1 MMKNM
6 HYWFYWF
13 ILASSLVLSCVP
25 PDPNRKSGP
34 VDEVNIDLNNK
45 RLQKIYNFRDKHEV
59 DSLLVYL
66 KEPDATARYLAA
78 LSFTTFGDSTVVEP
92 LAALLKDPVE
102 DVRIAAAFAL
112 GQIGSPKAEKML
124 IASFQSDDS
133 LSLHQRFN
141 AVVLEAIGKCG
152 TAPSLKNMAAIST
165 YNTSDTLL
173 LLGQC
178 RAVYR
183 FGQRKIVDPSAT
195 TLMISYAAD
204 EQVPEP
210 ARLMATHYLART
222 QDVSPDSS
230 QAIIMAAA
238 FVRAQ
243 DPDIRMAL
251 ATALGKS
258 ITGPSFRLLSNA
270 LKTEPDWRVKC
281 NLINALAKFPYDT
294 VRQLVVPFIAD
305 SNQHVSGVAAS
316 FFIQNGNEKDGDYY
330 WRIARDN
337 ETLYWQSRVALYQA
351 SNKWLKG
358 KAKPESKDFVN
369 YRLREMYLQT
379 QNPYEQAACLRGLA
393 EFPWQYHW
401 IYEKGRTATHPAV
414 KSAAAEC
421 IRIICEK
428 PNFYAAFGEGAKS
441 ARRDLYYYLRE
452 LIATNDPGVIAE
464 ASPALLA
471 EAPNFITI
479 RDSSRI
485 SSWQENLNTLKMP
498 RDIEAYQAL
507 EKTIAYFSGQPL
519 SKQTKPDYNH
529 PIEWASYSLYKNDT
543 KAIVQTSKGEFEI
556 RFYPEIAPASVLN
569 FINLAKEG
577 FFDNK
582 TFHRVVPN
590 FVVQDGCPRGD
601 GYGAKDYTIRS
612 EIGPL
617 WYEDEGMVG
626 MASAGFDTEST
637 QWFITHSPTP
647 HLDGRYTLF
656 GRVTNGMNIVHQLQ
670 IGDRIVKITIQ

>member
-1 MMKNM
+1 MR
-6 HYWFYWF
+6 YWFFWS
-13 ILASSLVLSCVP
+13 ILASSLLLSCVP
-25 PDPNRKSGP
+25 PDPNRKAGP

-45 RLQKIYNFRDKHEV
+45 RLQRIYNFRDRQEI
-59 DSLLVYL
+59 DSLIAYF

-78 LSFTTFGDSTVVEP
+78 LSFTTFGDSSIVDP
-92 LAALLKDPVE
+92 LSKLLKDPVE
-102 DVRIAAAFAL
+102 DVRIAAAFSL
-112 GQIGSPKAEKML
+112 GQIGAPNAERVL
-124 IASFQSDDS
+124 INSFQSDDS
-133 LSLHQRFN
+133 LSQHQRFN

-152 TAPSLKNMAAIST
+152 TVTSLKNMALIST
-165 YNTSDTLL
+165 YKTSDTLL

-178 RAVYR
+178 RAIYR
-183 FGQRKIVDPSAT
+183 FGQRKITDPLAT
-195 TLMISYAAD
+195 DLMIRYAAD
-204 EQVPEP
+204 EQVPES

-222 QDVSPDSS
+222 TDISPDST
-230 QAIIMAAA
+230 QAVVMAAA
-238 FVRAQ
+238 FVRAI

-258 ITGPSFRLLSNA
+258 TTGPSFRLLSNA
-270 LKTEPDWRVKC
+270 LKTESDWRVKC
-281 NLINALAKFPYDT
+281 NLINALTKFPYDT

-305 SNQHVSGVAAS
+305 SNQHISKVAAS

-330 WRIARDN
+330 WRIAREN
-337 ETLYWQSRVALYQA
+337 ESLFWQSRVALFHA
-351 SNKWLKG
+351 SNKWLSG
-358 KAKPESKDFVN
+358 RAKPESKDFVN
-369 YRLREMYLQT
+369 YRLREMFLQS

-393 EFPWQYHW
+393 EFPWQYNW
-401 IYEKGRTATHPAV
+401 IYEKGKSATHPAV

-421 IRIICEK
+421 LRLICER
-428 PNFYAAFGEGAKS
+428 PNFYAVFGEGARG

-464 ASPALLA
+464 AAPAFLA
-471 EAPNFITI
+471 NAPNFATI
-479 RDSSRI
+479 RDSARI
-485 SSWQENLNTLKMP
+485 TNWQESLKSLKMP

-507 EKTIAYFSGQPL
+507 EKTISYFTGQPS
-519 SKQTKPDYNH
+519 SKPTKPTYNH
-529 PIEWASYSLYKNDT
+529 PIEWASYNLYKPDT
-543 KAIVQTSKGEFEI
+543 RAIVQTSKGEFEI
-556 RFYPEIAPASVLN
+556 RFYPEMAPASVLN

-601 GYGAKDYTIRS
+601 GYGAKDYTIRT

-656 GRVTNGMNIVHQLQ
+656 GRVTKAMNVVHQLQ
-670 IGDRIVKITIQ
+670 VGDRIAKVTIE

>member
-1 MMKNM
+1 MRYWS
-6 HYWFYWF
+6 YWF
-13 ILASSLVLSCVP
+13 LLVSSLILSCIP

-45 RLQKIYNFRDKHEV
+45 RLQRIYDFRDRHET
-59 DSLLVYL
+59 DSLLAYL
-66 KEPDATARYLAA
+66 SAPDATSRYLAA
-78 LSFTTFGDSTVVEP
+78 LSFTTFGDSTLVEP
-92 LAALLKDPVE
+92 LANLLKDQVE

-112 GQIGSPKAEKML
+112 GQIGAPKAESYL
-124 IASFQSDDS
+124 IAGFQADDS
-133 LSLHQRFN
+133 LSQHQRFN

-152 TAPSLKNMAAIST
+152 TSAALKNIAAVST
-165 YNTSDTLL
+165 YQTSDTLL

-178 RAVYR
+178 RAIYR
-183 FGQRKIVDPSAT
+183 FGQRKITDPVAT
-195 TLMISYAAD
+195 NLMIGYAAD
-204 EQVPEP
+204 EQIPES
-210 ARLMATHYLART
+210 ARLMATHFLART
-222 QDVSPDSS
+222 PDFSPDSS

-238 FVRAQ
+238 FIRAT

-258 ITGPSFRLLSNA
+258 TTGPAFRLISTTLQS
-270 LKTEPDWRVKC
+270 ESDWRVKC

-294 VRQLVVPFIAD
+294 VRQLVVPFITD
-305 SNQHVSGVAAS
+305 TNLHVSRVAS
-316 FFIQNGNEKDGDYY
+316 TFFIQNGNEKDGVYY

-337 ETLYWQSRVALYQA
+337 ETLNWQSRVALFHA
-351 SNKWLKG
+351 SNKWLIG
-358 KAKPESKDFVN
+358 RSKPESKDFVN
-369 YRLREMYLQT
+369 YRLREMFLQS

-393 EFPWQYHW
+393 EFAWQYHW
-401 IYEKGRTATHPAV
+401 IFEKGKSALHPAV
-414 KSAAAEC
+414 KSTAAES
-421 IRIICEK
+421 IRIICER
-428 PNFYAAFGEGAKS
+428 PNFYATFGEGARG

-452 LIATNDPGVIAE
+452 LIATNDPGIIAE
-464 ASPALLA
+464 AAPALVA
-471 EAPNFITI
+471 SAPNFLTI
-479 RDSSRI
+479 RDSARL
-485 SSWQENLNTLKMP
+485 ENWKESLQNLKMP

-507 EKTIAYFSGQPL
+507 EKTIAFFNGQP
-519 SKQTKPDYNH
+519 SPTPTKPTYNH
-529 PIEWASYSLYKNDT
+529 PIEWASYSLYKADT
-543 KAIVQTSKGEFEI
+543 KAVVQTSKGDFEI
-556 RFYPEIAPASVLN
+556 RFLPEIAPASVLN

-601 GYGAKDYTIRS
+601 GYGAKDYTIRT
-612 EIGPL
+612 EIGPV

-656 GRVTNGMNIVHQLQ
+656 GRVTNGINIVHQLQ
-670 IGDRIVKITIQ
+670 MGDRIVRVTIQ

>member
-1 MMKNM
+1 MR
-6 HYWFYWF
+6 YWFFWF
-13 ILASSLVLSCVP
+13 ILASSLLPSCVP

-34 VDEVNIDLNNK
+34 VDKVNIDLNNK
-45 RLQKIYNFRDKHEV
+45 RLQRIYNFRDRQEI
-59 DSLLVYL
+59 DSLLAYFN
-66 KEPDATARYLAA
+66 EPDATARYLAA
-78 LSFTTFGDSTVVEP
+78 LSFTTFGDSSIVEP
-92 LAALLKDPVE
+92 LSKLLKDPVE
-102 DVRIAAAFAL
+102 DVRIAAAFSL
-112 GQIGSPKAEKML
+112 GQIGTPNAENKL
-124 IASFQSDDS
+124 INSFQSDDS
-133 LSLHQRFN
+133 LSQHQRFN

-152 TAPSLKNMAAIST
+152 TINSLKNMASIST
-165 YNTSDTLL
+165 YKTTDTLL

-178 RAVYR
+178 RAIYR
-183 FGQRKIVDPSAT
+183 FGQRKITDPLAT
-195 TLMISYAAD
+195 DLMIRYAAD
-204 EQVPEP
+204 EQIPES

-222 QDVSPDSS
+222 VDISPDST
-230 QAIIMAAA
+230 QAVVMAAA
-238 FVRAQ
+238 FVRAI

-258 ITGPSFRLLSNA
+258 TTGPSFRLLSNA
-270 LKTEPDWRVKC
+270 LKTESDWRVKC

-305 SNQHVSGVAAS
+305 SNQHISKVAAS

-330 WRIARDN
+330 WRIAREN
-337 ETLYWQSRVALYQA
+337 ESLYWQSRVALFHA
-351 SNKWLKG
+351 SNKWLSG
-358 KAKPESKDFVN
+358 RSKPESKDFVN
-369 YRLREMYLQT
+369 YRLREMFLQS

-393 EFPWQYHW
+393 EFPWQYNW
-401 IYEKGRTATHPAV
+401 IYEKGKLATHPAV

-421 IRIICEK
+421 IRLICER
-428 PNFYAAFGEGAKS
+428 PNFYAAFGEGARG
-441 ARRDLYYYLRE
+441 ARKDLYYYLRE
-452 LIATNDPGVIAE
+452 LIATNDPGIIAE
-464 ASPALLA
+464 AAPAFLA
-471 EAPNFITI
+471 NAPNFITI
-479 RDSSRI
+479 RDSARVTN
-485 SSWQENLNTLKMP
+485 WQESLKGLKMP

-507 EKTIAYFSGQPL
+507 EKTIAYFTGQPS
-519 SKQTKPDYNH
+519 SKPTKPSFNH
-529 PIEWASYSLYKNDT
+529 PIEWASYNLYKPDT
-543 KAIVQTSKGEFEI
+543 RAIVQTSKGEFEI

-601 GYGAKDYTIRS
+601 GYGAKDYTIRT

-656 GRVTNGMNIVHQLQ
+656 GRVTKGMNIVHQLQ
-670 IGDRIVKITIQ
+670 VGDRIAKITIE